1 MDILEEKQLQA
12 NCSAGLLPH
21 GGTND
26 LLQYIVLQHEGQRA
40 EPRLFFQSRN
50 NSRFAVLTF
59 AAVSITT
66 NAILNEM
73 RNLRASRLC

>member
-12 NCSAGLLPH
+12 NCSASLLPH

-40 EPRLFFQSRN
+40 DSSFKAETTANLLFYPLQLSPSQQLLF
-50 NSRFAVLTF
+50 L
-59 AAVSITT
+59 
-66 NAILNEM
+66 M
-73 RNLRASRLC
+73 R

>member
-1 MDILEEKQLQA
+1 MAILEEQRLQA

-21 GGTND
+21 GGTNN
-26 LLQYIVLQHEGQRA
+26 LLQHGGQRA

-50 NSRFAVLTF
+50 NSEFSVLTF

-66 NAILNEM
+66 TAILNEM
-73 RNLRASRLC
+73 RNLRADRLC